1 MNCLQIT
8 PDKQFIAAAGNPHV
22 RLFEVGGNANPN
34 PVSERVRV
42 CVDGLVTSSL
52 LTFGVSTFGRP
63 LRS

>member
-34 PVSERVRV
+34 PVGGWVGAARLRA
-42 CVDGLVTSSL
+42 L
-52 LTFGVSTFGRP
+52 LCFA
-63 LRS
+63 LLC